1 MHVTN
6 PRIRLLRLLVVAAV
20 AATAPCAAA
29 DRAYVGNF
37 KDDSVSVVDLD
48 RLAVVSVIAVSPGPH
63 GMTASPDGR
72 LVFVGGDG
80 SSNVDVIDTAAGRVA
95 RSIAVGKS
103 PHGLAMLPDGKT
115 LLVAVYGED
124 RIAFVDTA
132 PGGAIVAS
140 VEVPKPHTIAV
151 RPDGRVAYVA
161 SQEPGSFALLV
172 VDLDARTVVRRLPL
186 DKPPRD
192 LEFGF
197 DGKALYFTQAGV
209 DAIQVLDP
217 TTDRVVARIATGP
230 SPHIAGLFRGAPAG
244 TAVVQGAG
252 QVLLFDPVGNRA
264 TRTIAVGSQPHWIAP
279 SAQGAMVVVT
289 NEGSNDVSLVDL
301 ASGSVRS
308 VAVGKAPRK
317 VVVVAGAAATSAAT
331 SAATPNAM
339 PAAARV
345 SIANFAFAPAVATI
359 AAGETVEWINDDG
372 PPHGLAHA
380 DGAPGRDLLLPGE
393 HATRRYLAAGAYD
406 YVCSVHPY
414 MRGRVLVSASTPA
427 R

>member
-1 MHVTN
+1 MRVTN
-6 PRIRLLRLLVVAAV
+6 LRIPILHLLVVAAV
-20 AATAPCAAA
+20 AAATPCAAA

-48 RLAVVSVIAVSPGPH
+48 RAAVVSVVAVSPGPH
-63 GMTASPDGR
+63 GMTASPDGK

-103 PHGLAMLPDGKT
+103 PHGLAMTPDGKT

-124 RIAFVDTA
+124 RIAFVDATA
-132 PGGAIVAS
+132 ADGAIVAS
-140 VEVPKPHTIAV
+140 VAVPKPHTIAV
-151 RPDGRVAYVA
+151 RPDGRFAYVA
-161 SQEPGSFALLV
+161 SQEPGRFALFV

-186 DKPPRD
+186 DQPPRD

-217 TTDRVVARIATGP
+217 ATDRVVAQIATGP

-252 QVLLFDPVGNRA
+252 QILLFDPASNRA
-264 TRTIAVGSQPHWIAP
+264 LRSIAVGSQPHWIAP
-279 SAQGAMVVVT
+279 SARGAMVVVT

-301 ASGSVRS
+301 ASGAVRS

-317 VVVVAGAAATSAAT
+317 VVVVAEAATSAA
-331 SAATPNAM
+331 P

-345 SIANFAFAPAVATI
+345 SIARFAFAPTVTTI
-359 AAGETVEWINDDG
+359 AAGDSVEWVNDDG
-372 PPHGLAHA
+372 APHGLAHA

-393 HATRRYLAAGAYD
+393 RTTRRYAAAGAYD

-414 MRGRVLVSASTPA
+414 MRGRVLVAASAAA